1 MDETTKPAATPN
13 QTTMQVDTGRT
24 IIITRRFNARAATV
38 FEAWTSAA
46 LVKRWWAP
54 KSHGVSVVSCEADVR
69 VGGRYRYVLRHSSG
83 EIAFSG
89 EYREVT
95 PPTRLCYTQVFEPMA
110 DAGAVLVTLTL
121 EEQAGKTLLVAT
133 EVYPSRQARE
143 AALSS
148 GMEHGMRETLDQLDE
163 LVASLR

>member
-1 MDETTKPAATPN
+1 MTAKPTPN
-13 QTTMQVDTGRT
+13 QTTMQVDSERT
-24 IIITRRFNARAATV
+24 IVITRSFDARAATV

-69 VGGRYRYVLRHSSG
+69 VGGKYHYVLRHPG
-83 EIAFSG
+83 GDIAFSG

-95 PPTRLCYTQVFEPMA
+95 PPTRLVYTQVFEPMA
-110 DAGAVLVTLTL
+110 DAGAVVVTLTL
-121 EEQAGKTLLVAT
+121 EEHGGKTRMVAT
-133 EVYPSRQARE
+133 EVYPSREARE

-148 GMEHGMRETLDQLDE
+148 GMEHGMRETLEQLDE
-163 LVASLR
+163 LVASLP